1 MEKMTNEDIIKNL
14 RHCAASEGCGK
25 DCRLY
30 KEYGC
35 YFKLMYAAA
44 DALEIAANEIEGKN
58 RQLECEKQMRQI
70 SERRLRELLGELC
83 GVPDEKREIDEKDRE
98 AEEAERKLMDLERRL
113 RDGM

>member
-25 DCRLY
+25 DCKLY

-58 RQLECEKQMRQI
+58 RQLECEKQMRQTL
-70 SERRLRELLGELC
+70 SSRLRELCGELC
-83 GVPDEKREIDEKDRE
+83 GPTDAMREMDEKDRE
-98 AEEAERKLMDLERRL
+98 AEEAERKLLDLERRL